1 MAQSAWAALSLEEQ
15 DSIVDEVNDVF
26 TGLYIT
32 RQADILWAWANRPD
46 GHKEAKNMLLAHIP
60 MGVGPAINVPE
71 REQILKQAAFTV
83 LQMRMLQQRKKE
95 EAVVPANPV
104 AAIPT

>member
-1 MAQSAWAALSLEEQ
+1 MAQSAWVALSLEEQ
-15 DSIVDEVNDVF
+15 NSIVDEVNDVF

-46 GHKEAKNMLLAHIP
+46 GLREAMNMLLAHIP

-71 REQILKQAAFTV
+71 REEILTQATFTV
-83 LQMRMLQQRKKE
+83 LQLRVLKQRKKE
-95 EAVVPANPV
+95 EAVVSANPV
-104 AAIPT
+104 AAIPN